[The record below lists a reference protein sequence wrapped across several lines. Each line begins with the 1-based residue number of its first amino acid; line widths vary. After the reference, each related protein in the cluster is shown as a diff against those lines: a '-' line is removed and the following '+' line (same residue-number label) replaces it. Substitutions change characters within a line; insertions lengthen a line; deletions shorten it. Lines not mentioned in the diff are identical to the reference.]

1 MDVSQMQTLW
11 DHLQIQ
17 KLLATYCRGIDR
29 CDKELLKSA
38 YWPDATEEH
47 GLFNGNAWEFA
58 EFIVPMLLTM
68 KVTMHSISNTLIE
81 INGDR
86 ASAETYVVA
95 YHLMATEAGDQ
106 AEMVVGGRYVD
117 QFERRKNEWRIA
129 SRLFVH
135 DWNQNGA
142 ATVQWD
148 GGLYAQLNVRGRH
161 DRNDPSYARMMAAI
175 VAPESGA

>member
-1 MDVSQMQTLW
+1 MNPTQMQTLW

-29 CDKELLKSA
+29 CDQELLKSA

-58 EFIVPMLLTM
+58 EFIVPMLKTM
-68 KVTMHSISNTLIE
+68 QMTMHSISNMLIE
-81 INGDR
+81 VDGDH
-86 ASAETYVVA
+86 ASSETYVVA
-95 YHLMATEAGDQ
+95 YHLMAAEAGVQ
-106 AEMVVGGRYVD
+106 TEMVVGGRYAD
-117 QFERRKNEWRIA
+117 QFERRKDEWRI
-129 SRLFVH
+129 SRRLFIH

-148 GGLYAQLNVRGRH
+148 TGLYAQLNVRGRH
-161 DRNDPSYARMMAAI
+161 DREDPSYARMTRT
-175 VAPESGA
+175 GTR